1 MTRKTILIVDDDQDL
16 SLGLGIR
23 LRAAGYSVAVAGDAV
38 SAIHRAVRE
47 RPDLVLLD
55 LGLPAGDGT
64 MVLSR
69 LKSIQATAL
78 TPVVVMT
85 ARDIT
90 CEPAMLRL
98 GATAFFQKP
107 VDQEDLFAVIAM
119 VLEESD
125 NVANG

>member
-1 MTRKTILIVDDDQDL
+1 MVRKNILIVDDDQDL

-23 LRAAGYSVAVAGDAV
+23 LRAAGYSVRLAGDAV
-38 SAIHRAVRE
+38 SAIHRAMQDP
-47 RPDLVLLD
+47 PDLVLLD
-55 LGLPAGDGT
+55 LGLPAGDGS

-69 LKSIQATAL
+69 LKSIQATAM
-78 TPVVVMT
+78 TPVLVMT
-85 ARDIT
+85 ARDISHET
-90 CEPAMLRL
+90 AVLRL

-107 VDQEDLFAVIAM
+107 VDHEDLFAVIAM